1 MGAPYIIQMLDKFAK
16 SVDVELSASSTN
28 AISNKAV
35 TDALKNKRNYR
46 TAVVGQS
53 SSTTT
58 NPYYKFA
65 SISIPA
71 VNSDAAISFKV
82 SQNYNDSSTHMG
94 ILTAHA
100 RTDGN
105 AYWQDS
111 EFVWEYALAGIT
123 PADFILVHNTSVKP
137 TVIELWVKV
146 TTQWVSYHF
155 DVISEG
161 TRVSSSNELWTLY
174 NKVSAGSEA
183 ALPTDMV
190 SQTSTL
196 GTLKNSISAMN
207 GHTVNSDVPA
217 NAKFTDTTY
226 PKVSDTIDGIMT
238 KEDKKKLSGIEENAQ
253 ENVIESITV
262 NGVSATPKN
271 KNIDLTIGDD
281 NKLPLTGGEV
291 TGNVQQSGPT
301 TDYGTFKFRNI
312 AFGTSA
318 TPPTDT
324 TFGGNGSIYFYY

>member
-16 SVDVELSASSTN
+16 SVDAELS
-28 AISNKAV
+28 AV

-53 SSTTT
+53 SSTAT

-65 SISIPA
+65 SISISGGS
-71 VNSDAAISFKV
+71 SDAAISFKV
-82 SQNYNDSSTHMG
+82 SQNYDDGSTKIG
-94 ILTAHA
+94 IITAHI

-105 AYWQDS
+105 SYWQYG
-111 EFVWEYALAGIT
+111 ELVWEYALSGIT

-137 TVIELWVKV
+137 TVAELWVKV
-146 TTQWVSYHF
+146 TKPWASYHF

-161 TRVSSSNELWTLY
+161 TRATSYNELWTLY

-183 ALPTDMV
+183 DLPTDMV
-190 SQTSTL
+190 SQISTL
-196 GTLKNSISAMN
+196 GTLRNPISAMN
-207 GHTVNSDVPA
+207 GHTVKSDVPA

-226 PKVSDTIDGIMT
+226 QKVSDTADGIMS

-301 TDYGTFKFRNI
+301 TDYDTFKFRNI

>member
-16 SVDVELSASSTN
+16 SVDAELSASSTN

-65 SISIPA
+65 SISMSA
-71 VNSDAAISFKV
+71 VNSDVAISFKA
-82 SQNYNDSSTHMG
+82 SRNFNDKSTQMG
-94 ILTAHA
+94 VVTAHA
-100 RTDGN
+100 RTDPNG
-105 AYWQDS
+105 YWDS
-111 EFVWEYALAGIT
+111 SELVWEYALSSID
-123 PADFILVHNTSVKP
+123 PSCFLLVHNTAVKP
-137 TVIELWVKV
+137 TIIELWVKIALP
-146 TTQWVSYHF
+146 WVSWHF

-161 TRVSSSNELWTLY
+161 TRSISSNELWTLY
-174 NKVSAGSEA
+174 NKVSAGSNA

-207 GHTVNSDVPA
+207 GHTVKSDVPA

-226 PKVSDTIDGIMT
+226 PKVSDTADGIMS

-318 TPPTDT
+318 TPPTDD

>member
-1 MGAPYIIQMLDKFAK
+1 MGAPYIIQMLDKFDK
-16 SVDVELSASSTN
+16 SVTAELS
-28 AISNKAV
+28 AV
-35 TDALKNKRNYR
+35 TDALKSKRNYR

-53 SSTTT
+53 SSTAT

-65 SISIPA
+65 SITLKNA
-71 VNSDAAISFKV
+71 YNQDAAISFKV
-82 SQNYNDSSTHMG
+82 SRNFNDKSTQMG
-94 ILTAHA
+94 LLTAHV
-100 RTDGN
+100 RINPNG
-105 AYWQDS
+105 YWDS
-111 EFVWEYALAGIT
+111 SELVWEYALAGID
-123 PADFILVHNTSVKP
+123 PSCFILVHNTSVNP
-137 TVIELWVKV
+137 TIVELWTKIAIP
-146 TTQWVSYHF
+146 WVSWHF

-161 TRVSSSNELWTLY
+161 TRNTSSNELWTLY
-174 NKVSAGSEA
+174 NTVSAGSEA

-207 GHTVNSDVPA
+207 GHTVNSDVPV

-226 PKVSDTIDGIMT
+226 PKVSDTVDGIMT

-318 TPPTDT
+318 TPPTDD